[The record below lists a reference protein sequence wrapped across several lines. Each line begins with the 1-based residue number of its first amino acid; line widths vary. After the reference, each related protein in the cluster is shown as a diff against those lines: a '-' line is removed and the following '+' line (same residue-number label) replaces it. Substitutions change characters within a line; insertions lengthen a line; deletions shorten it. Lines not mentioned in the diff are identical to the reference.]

1 MSLADLLGIKE
12 VPKEKAEEKWKK
24 PSIDPFQF
32 VTAIQQTDED
42 LIVDDWSEK
51 QYNPYIVNR
60 AMSMGAD
67 TVIAANEMNSRP
79 HLSKKMQFDF
89 LRTFTRKRKRYN
101 KWAKADP
108 KDENLQMVQEYYGY
122 NVAKARTALRILTQ
136 EDLEYIRDRLRKG
149 GTSDE

>member
-101 KWAKADP
+101 KWAKAD
-108 KDENLQMVQEYYGY
+108 YGY
-122 NVAKARTALRILTQ
+122 NVSKARTALRILTP
-136 EDLEYIRDRLRKG
+136 ENLEYIRDRLRKG